1 MNRIKQ
7 LRKEKGLNQRQLAEI
22 IGVSRAAI
30 AYYETDQRTP
40 RIEHAKKLANYFNT
54 DVSYILG
61 LELPVNLKFATKQE
75 TIDFIHKIMR
85 AQNIKL
91 KDITDEN

>member
-7 LRKEKGLNQRQLAEI
+7 LRKEKGLNQQQLAEI

-40 RIEHAKKLANYFNT
+40 RIKYAKKI
-54 DVSYILG
+54 S
-61 LELPVNLKFATKQE
+61 
-75 TIDFIHKIMR
+75 
-85 AQNIKL
+85 KL
-91 KDITDEN
+91 L